1 LREVI
6 EHFKTNQLELPVPC
20 HASASA
26 AMNTCMRR
34 MFTYIQ
40 EGGGV
45 LTNRKDAWMKLQEA
59 AVSEVLSALP
69 LKWDLALRRVEAVL
83 DKAEANKR
91 DIFVDR
97 DTELKALAQLGV
109 TAAKVRKTRIAC
121 ITHVLHV
128 LGQQQ
133 VAIQEGPSVS
143 KYAYAPSLVQSF
155 LRQLVQNYDG
165 AKVILITLAARS

>member
-6 EHFKTNQLELPVPC
+6 EHFKTNKLELPVPC

-26 AMNTCMRR
+26 AMNTCMMR

-83 DKAEANKR
+83 DKVEALKR
-91 DIFVDR
+91 DVLVDR

-121 ITHVLHV
+121 IAHVLHV

-133 VAIQEGPSVS
+133 VSIQEGPSVS

-165 AKVILITLAARS
+165 GKVILITLAARS